1 MNKILFFGLSL
12 AVSSWLLGCGGDSGS
27 PENSKESPALNHSQQ
42 NNHQKTSNEKIVGY
56 VVDAPIVGLGYHCG
70 QKSSTTDNDGKFV
83 CDELPVTFS
92 VGNLKI
98 GSVSKNLFPKD
109 KKIYPQ
115 DILGIK
121 RSEVNDPQVIKLAR
135 FFQTLDDDGEY
146 KKEIKITPDTAKQF
160 QSNDLKNKEIATLT
174 LNKIEG
180 LVEYKLGVSLVPED
194 VAQKHL
200 RINLVDGKKPV
211 SIEFTK
217 DSIDIPQGLDDTL
230 TLQGIYKIDDKEI
243 KSIIATGIKFTS
255 SDPSVAKVDKNGKV
269 TALKEGTSVI
279 TAKYGKLSTTADI
292 RVTHTTLTKIEIQK
306 PTLAQLTDLALG
318 RDAIFSVKG
327 YYSDNNLV
335 KDVTQQVIFNS
346 KSPLLSNMDNDNRIR
361 AIGEG
366 NASLLATL
374 FDLTDKV
381 DLEIKK
387 SPIKKIKIFTPT
399 RKVPVGMSIDAGIV
413 GYYEDDSN
421 TTTDESDKYLSNV
434 SAWKVEGDVD
444 AVKYIGKGE
453 LRPSSYYEK
462 GIKTTSYLHDKYYV
476 SNGLYAIKEGNIT
489 LKANYKNLHDAIN
502 IQIVPPKIYQ
512 LYIEKNYQL
521 HEGESVKLNVTG
533 RYTDGKEED
542 VSDQVIYQNL
552 HPAIFTVKDGNITA
566 LKVGGGDLNI
576 IYPSKDG
583 NVTTNYH
590 ISVEPT
596 RVYDITFWGI
606 DRKISIGESYKL
618 EPEIM
623 GDYGSSI
630 YQDITW
636 ESNDTKVATVNN
648 DGNVTAKSEGSVQIT
663 VYYKKGTKDEKS
675 ASTSLNIYEPKL
687 NYSIRYDFPMLYV
700 GQSHELKINATLTP
714 SYKHIDITKDISW
727 SSSDPSIATV
737 TSDGNVTGIKTGKVT
752 IYAKYS
758 GNQYKTD
765 TNSTNIDIRVIK
777 PYVYFNILDYEPVM
791 QVGAN
796 YKFSIDSNI
805 DIANDIVWTSSD
817 PSIATVA
824 NDGTVTAKK
833 AGTVSIKATYTGQ
846 YEVDGSREEE
856 VSVDIYTKDSLGG
869 M

>member
-1 MNKILFFGLSL
+1 MTRILFWGISL
-12 AVSSWLLGCGGDSGS
+12 LASSLLIGCGGNSGKPANTKASS
-27 PENSKESPALNHSQQ
+27 PSSEHSKQTPI
-42 NNHQKTSNEKIVGY
+42 KKIVGY
-56 VVDAPIVGLGYHCG
+56 VIDAPIIGLGYHCG
-70 QKSSTTDNDGKFV
+70 QKSSTTDEHGRFE
-83 CDELPVTFS
+83 CSEFPVTFS

-146 KKEIKITPDTAKQF
+146 QKAIKITPDTAKQF
-160 QSNDLKNKEIATLT
+160 KSNDLKDKEIATLT

-194 VAQKHL
+194 IAQKHL
-200 RINLVDGKKPV
+200 RTNLVDGKKPT
-211 SIEFTK
+211 SIEFTQ
-217 DSIDIPQGLDDTL
+217 DSVDIPQGLDDTL
-230 TLQGIYKIDDKEI
+230 TLQGIYKIDDKKI

-269 TALKEGTSVI
+269 TALKEGNAVI
-279 TAKYGKLSTTADI
+279 TASYEKLSTTTDI

-318 RDAIFSVKG
+318 RGAIFSVKG
-327 YYSDNNLV
+327 YYSDDNLV

-346 KSPLLSNMDNDNRIR
+346 KSPLLSNMNNDNLIR
-361 AIGEG
+361 ATGEG

-399 RKVPVGMSIDAGIV
+399 LKVPVGMSIDAGIV

-421 TTTDESDKYLSNV
+421 STRDESAKRLSDV
-434 SAWKVEGDVD
+434 TSWKVEGDKD
-444 AVKYIGKGE
+444 AVKFIGKGT
-453 LRPSSYYEK
+453 LRPNSYYAD
-462 GIKTTSYLHDKYYV
+462 GIIYPSYLQDDHYY
-476 SNGLYAIKEGNIT
+476 SDGLYAIKEGNIT
-489 LKANYKNLHDAIN
+489 LKANYKNLNDAIN

-512 LYIEKNYQL
+512 LYIEKKYRL
-521 HEGESVKLNVTG
+521 HAGESVKLNVTG

-552 HPAIFTVKDGNITA
+552 HPAIFTVKEGNITA

-576 IYPSKDG
+576 IYLSKDG

-596 RVYDITFWGI
+596 QIYDITFWSI
-606 DRKISIGESYKL
+606 DRDISIGESYKL
-618 EPEIM
+618 KPEIM

-648 DGNVTAKSEGSVQIT
+648 DGNVTAKSEGSVKIT

-675 ASTSLNIYEPKL
+675 TSTTLNIAKPALNFSISYINLLDIGETAKL
-687 NYSIRYDFPMLYV
+687 TLNAMLMP
-700 GQSHELKINATLTP
+700 SHKNINI
-714 SYKHIDITKDISW
+714 SNDIIW
-727 SSSDPSIATV
+727 SSSDPSVATIA
-737 TSDGNVTGIKTGKVT
+737 SDGT
-752 IYAKYS
+752 ITAQK
-758 GNQYKTD
+758 
-765 TNSTNIDIRVIK
+765 
-777 PYVYFNILDYEPVM
+777 E
-791 QVGAN
+791 
-796 YKFSIDSNI
+796 
-805 DIANDIVWTSSD
+805 
-817 PSIATVA
+817 
-824 NDGTVTAKK
+824 GTTI
-833 AGTVSIKATYTGQ
+833 IKARYTGQ
-846 YEVDGSREEE
+846 YNVNGDRIQERIIDV
-856 VSVDIYTKDSLGG
+856 LGDEPTDD